1 MSLNVFEYCFSEI
14 FLFNEIHTQLY
25 TSHFCDSINWIYS
38 CRAKLNNFSFD
49 AALIS
54 SRWPLP
60 LMGCSCTRYKMY
72 LEIIAT
78 RTSQRTRQVES
89 SARKSSRSA
98 KRISERIDGLPKH
111 NSTTSCWLQRWQY
124 GGKRNGLST
133 EDRDTQAN
141 RSINFTLKA

>member
-1 MSLNVFEYCFSEI
+1 MSSNIASLRFFI
-14 FLFNEIHTQLY
+14 FNEIHTQLY

-38 CRAKLNNFSFD
+38 CRAKLNNFSSD
-49 AALIS
+49 VALIS

-60 LMGCSCTRYKMY
+60 LIGCSCTRYKMY

-98 KRISERIDGLPKH
+98 KCISERDERIGGLPKH
-111 NSTTSCWLQRWQY
+111 NSATSCWLQRWQY